1 MKTPAQTCIATLA
14 ILAMASASRAQ
25 VLEIGDDGAVRKIGG
40 GWNSAPET
48 PHARTSTPYRAAFEA
63 AAGANG
69 LDPDFLTAVAR
80 TESGLNPDA
89 VSSAGAIGL
98 MQLMPATARG
108 LGVDPRDPQ
117 QNIMGGA
124 RHLRAL
130 LDRFDGRIDLALAAY
145 NAGSGAVTRYGGVP
159 PYAETRTYVGRNL
172 DRLATLAEANNPN
185 TGGQAQ

>member
-1 MKTPAQTCIATLA
+1 MKAPTQTCIATLA
-14 ILAMASASRAQ
+14 ALAMASTGAARAQ
-25 VLEIGDDGAVRKIGG
+25 VLEIGDDGTAQKIGG
-40 GWNSAPET
+40 GWTTAPAAT
-48 PHARTSTPYRAAFEA
+48 APSKSTAWRAEFEA
-63 AAGANG
+63 AAAAND

-80 TESGLNPDA
+80 TESALDPRA
-89 VSSAGAIGL
+89 LSPAGAIGL

-108 LGVDPRDPQ
+108 LGVDPWDPR

-159 PYAETRTYVGRNL
+159 PYAETRTYVDRNL
-172 DRLATLAEANNPN
+172 DRLATMAEANNQ
-185 TGGQAQ
+185 GHAQ

>member
-1 MKTPAQTCIATLA
+1 MKTPAQACIATLA
-14 ILAMASASRAQ
+14 VLTMTSVGTARAQ
-25 VLEIGDDGAVRKIGG
+25 VLEIGADGAVQKIGG
-40 GWNSAPET
+40 GWTKLAETAPSK
-48 PHARTSTPYRAAFEA
+48 STPWRAEFETA
-63 AAGANG
+63 AAAND

-80 TESGLNPDA
+80 TESALDPRA
-89 VSSAGAIGL
+89 LSPAGAIGL

-108 LGVDPRDPQ
+108 LGVDPWDPK

-159 PYAETRTYVGRNL
+159 PYAETRTYVARNL
-172 DRLATLAEANNPN
+172 DRLATLAEANQQGHAP
-185 TGGQAQ
+185 